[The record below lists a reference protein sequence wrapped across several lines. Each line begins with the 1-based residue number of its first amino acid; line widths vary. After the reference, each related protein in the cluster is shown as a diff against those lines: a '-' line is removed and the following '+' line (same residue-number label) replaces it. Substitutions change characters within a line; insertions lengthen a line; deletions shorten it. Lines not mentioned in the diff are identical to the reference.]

1 MEVESEWVSKKRERA
16 SPNQAKKRLEWATRP
31 RFGVV
36 GFNPIDQ
43 AEFPAPSGYPAAL
56 YWARCNEYANGMTV
70 PDSIETSTLTQLR
83 QAATEAAQHA
93 YSPYS
98 SFRVGA
104 ALLLDNG
111 DIVSGCNV
119 ENASFGL
126 TICAER
132 SAMVQAVTRFGP
144 KVRVQAVVVTNLNRA
159 ASSPCG
165 ACRQFLAEFASADTP
180 VFFPDAA
187 GETMQTI
194 AALLPF
200 GFSSDSL

>member
-1 MEVESEWVSKKRERA
+1 MSSGVEA
-16 SPNQAKKRLEWATRP
+16 AKLGTSGWPLTSDGCFFS
-31 RFGVV
+31 RFGVG

-56 YWARCNEYANGMTV
+56 YGARCNEYANGMTV

-165 ACRQFLAEFASADTP
+165 ACRQFLAEFAAANTP
-180 VFFPDAA
+180 VFFSDAA